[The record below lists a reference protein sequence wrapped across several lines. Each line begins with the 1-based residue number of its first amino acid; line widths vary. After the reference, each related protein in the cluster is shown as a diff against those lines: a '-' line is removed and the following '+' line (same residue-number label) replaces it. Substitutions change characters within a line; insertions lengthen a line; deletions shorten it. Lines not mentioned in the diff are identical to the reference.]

1 MVAATALVVGLA
13 TDAHR
18 IACAAFLVSGA
29 AAAAV
34 VLLVTVMRVL
44 SPVAP
49 VGRGDGASAIRALA
63 TADAASLAV
72 HDAEARRHE
81 RALAA
86 VADLHE
92 RRAWWMTA
100 IGTLALAASAPVWL
114 LGGPG
119 GPVAGACGTIALLLV
134 ALAPLA
140 GLGLCMTAVTGEWGP
155 PVVAPVAPGH
165 PDPVRA
171 MTARRIAA
179 GLVGELVVRRRRAVT
194 GLMAWLLVGEIAVI
208 AMVTAIGA
216 AR

>member
-1 MVAATALVVGLA
+1 MVAGTALVVGLA

-18 IACAAFLVSGA
+18 IACAAFLIAGA

-34 VLLVTVMRVL
+34 ILLATVTRL
-44 SPVAP
+44 LAPVAP
-49 VGRGDGASAIRALA
+49 GGRGDGAAMIRALA
-63 TADAASLAV
+63 TADPASLAV

-81 RALAA
+81 RSLAA

-100 IGTLALAASAPVWL
+100 IGTLALTASAPVWL
-114 LGGPG
+114 LGGPD
-119 GPVAGACGTIALLLV
+119 GPVAGACGTIALLMV

-155 PVVAPVAPGH
+155 AVVAPVAPGH

-171 MTARRIAA
+171 MAARRIAA
-179 GLVGELVVRRRRAVT
+179 GLVGELVVRRRREVT
-194 GLMAWLLVGEIAVI
+194 GLMAWLLVAEIAAI
-208 AMVTAIGA
+208 LFVTAIGA